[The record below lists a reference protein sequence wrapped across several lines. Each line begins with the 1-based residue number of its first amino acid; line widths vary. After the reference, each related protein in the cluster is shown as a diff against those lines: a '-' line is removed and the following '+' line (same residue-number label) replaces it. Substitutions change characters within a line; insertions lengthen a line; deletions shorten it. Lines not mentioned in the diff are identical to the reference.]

1 MKMKR
6 FRIGKQ
12 EQEIIKLIG
21 LGILVSGS
29 LILPNL
35 PQALK
40 FYKSSKNT
48 YYHIK
53 RIINKLRSKNLIILS
68 GEKIYL
74 SKKGQEIAKKIEI
87 EEIIIERTNW
97 DGLWRIVAWDI
108 PEKYKKERDF
118 FRKTLDNLGFYRIQA
133 SMWAIPFECKQ
144 EVAII
149 AQHLRLSPYIMHL
162 TTDKLPNQNKLIQIF
177 NL

>member
-1 MKMKR
+1 MKR
-6 FRIGKQ
+6 LRIGKK

-29 LILPNL
+29 LVLPNL

-40 FYKSSKNT
+40 FYKSSKKT
-48 YYHIK
+48 YNHLK
-53 RIINKLRSKNLIILS
+53 RIINTLRSKNLIILS

-74 SKKGQEIAKKIEI
+74 SKRGQEIAKKIET
-87 EEIIIERTNW
+87 EEIVIKRTDW

-108 PEKYKKERDF
+108 PEKNKKERDY
-118 FRKTLDNLGFYRIQA
+118 FRQKLDNLGFYRIQA
-133 SMWAIPFECKQ
+133 SMWVIPFECKQ
-144 EVAII
+144 EIAII
-149 AQHLRLSPYIMHL
+149 AQHLKLSPYVMYL
-162 TTDKLPNQNKLIQIF
+162 LTDKLPNQNKLIQIF